1 VVYSTVLQ
9 RRVWQN
15 NLTKGPVSP
24 YGAHTVPCGTVLH
37 AAQGRVGE
45 AGAGRKGRSELG
57 VAAVEHTPRTV
68 WEQPQRNRPYM
79 VAVTIEQARMG
90 VVQANRPYGCSCRVT
105 DTACMG
111 AAAAK
116 QIHSLGGR
124 SHRISVRYAF
134 YPWIATVIQG

>member
-1 VVYSTVLQ
+1 M
-9 RRVWQN
+9 
-15 NLTKGPVSP
+15 SP

-79 VAVTIEQARMG
+79 VAVTIEQARMR
-90 VVQANRPYGCSCRVT
+90 AAAESTRPYRTGKSKPV
-105 DTACMG
+105 
-111 AAAAK
+111 
-116 QIHSLGGR
+116 
-124 SHRISVRYAF
+124 
-134 YPWIATVIQG
+134 WE